1 MGLRYKKRLFIL
13 LLLLATIHI
22 FSMNAW
28 AVENFSDLDQALNQ
42 EQATRDRGTSIW
54 VEFLQLILVLLL
66 ILGAAW
72 SIIRL
77 VGRKTVNRVQGTW
90 LHVVDEVVL
99 GQNRGIVLCEAGG
112 KVYALGVTDHSIT
125 VLFQVDNSKLLEEIG
140 QGTYHLQAT
149 VAETPDLKKI
159 LTGFFK
165 KANNDS
171 SQDFQALIKEQVN
184 RLDEIASRQE
194 PKVPGQESSDHGN
207 D

>member
-1 MGLRYKKRLFIL
+1 MGLRDKKRLLIL
-13 LLLLATIHI
+13 LIVMVTIHI
-22 FSMNAW
+22 FSMNAL

-42 EQATRDRGTSIW
+42 EQVARDQKSGIW

-77 VGRKTVNRVQGTW
+77 VGKKTDNRVQGTW

-112 KVYALGVTDHSIT
+112 KIYALGVTDHSIT
-125 VLFQVDNSKLLEEIG
+125 VLFQVDNSKLIEEIS
-140 QGTYHLQAT
+140 QGTYHLQSTTAP
-149 VAETPDLKKI
+149 APDLRKL
-159 LTGFFK
+159 LTGFFRK
-165 KANNDS
+165 GTNDS
-171 SQDFQALIKEQVN
+171 PRDFHSLIEEQVH
-184 RLDEIASRQE
+184 RLDELASQQG
-194 PKVPGQESSDHGN
+194 PKVPGRESSDHGN